1 MACHQPLSQGRLVIP
16 LTATDTGTRAGDPC
30 GAYWENPNIWLQKVP
45 SAANPNPSPT
55 WTASAGVPYIV
66 CVQVFNNGE
75 VDLTNVTAEAWV
87 CDFTM
92 GIGPGSA
99 LASSGLLGFITQ
111 PTIPGGNSVV
121 IQSGPWT
128 PAASDVNVN
137 PIPNSGA
144 PGGHEGHVCIAVN
157 VFSNQGQSVDG
168 QSIANPPL
176 GQVALPIEPCC
187 NCHQGQRNILVD
199 AQVTGNRKPISSGH
213 VFAFNHTEKEA
224 EFVVK
229 MVERQGDKILSPA
242 VLQQWKSG
250 LHGKIPLHPAKTHAK
265 DFGVAGKS
273 VSQCHQARL
282 KIPAKGRVPLTIHAE
297 YHPHEP
303 VGTIHVFEVTQ
314 EDAHGGVFGGV
325 TFATVFIP

>member
-1 MACHQPLSQGRLVIP
+1 
-16 LTATDTGTRAGDPC
+16 
-30 GAYWENPNIWLQKVP
+30 
-45 SAANPNPSPT
+45 
-55 WTASAGVPYIV
+55 
-66 CVQVFNNGE
+66 
-75 VDLTNVTAEAWV
+75 
-87 CDFTM
+87 M
-92 GIGPGSA
+92 GKSI
-99 LASSGLLGFITQ
+99 
-111 PTIPGGNSVV
+111 
-121 IQSGPWT
+121 
-128 PAASDVNVN
+128 
-137 PIPNSGA
+137 
-144 PGGHEGHVCIAVN
+144 
-157 VFSNQGQSVDG
+157 SNQGQSTDG

-250 LHGKIPLHPAKTHAK
+250 LHGQIPLHPAKTRAK
-265 DFGVAGKS
+265 DFGVEGKT
-273 VSQCHQARL
+273 VSRCHQGKVL
-282 KIPAKGRVPLTIHAE
+282 IPAKGRVPLTIHAE
-297 YHPHEP
+297 YDPHEP

-325 TFATVFIP
+325 TFAPCSFLDNNRRLARRSGQAAPGRMGRRNPDCLQARPGLEPAIKVVLRRCRSGRTPVPPANRP